1 MKSIWLHSFL
11 MGKSLV
17 MTFIKR
23 LHMVI
28 FQTRLFCCHGSF
40 GRKCQKNIR
49 MGHEFRFEIHAIFC
63 YPLAEGMI
71 NMKFTSISQSNIDEL
86 CIAFESCLTKH
97 DITFK
102 YVDMTEEN
110 GIISFIFCDDP
121 ENARSVDM
129 ESERFI
135 GLDTDYIA
143 KEILEPILPKL
154 KEFAQYKIID

>member
-1 MKSIWLHSFL
+1 M
-11 MGKSLV
+11 
-17 MTFIKR
+17 
-23 LHMVI
+23 
-28 FQTRLFCCHGSF
+28 
-40 GRKCQKNIR
+40 NIR
-49 MGHEFRFEIHAIFC
+49 MGLEFRFEIHALFC

-102 YVDMTEEN
+102 YVDMTEDN
-110 GIISFIFCDDP
+110 GIISFIFCNDP

-143 KEILEPILPKL
+143 KEILGPILPRL
-154 KEFAQYKIID
+154 KEYAQNKIID

>member
-1 MKSIWLHSFL
+1 MHQKASYGDIPIEGF
-11 MGKSLV
+11 
-17 MTFIKR
+17 F
-23 LHMVI
+23 
-28 FQTRLFCCHGSF
+28 CHGSF

-49 MGHEFRFEIHAIFC
+49 VGHEFRFEIHALFC

-102 YVDMTEEN
+102 YVDMTEDN

>member
-1 MKSIWLHSFL
+1 MKSIWLQSFL
-11 MGKSLV
+11 MGKSLA
-17 MTFIKR
+17 MTFINR
-23 LHMVI
+23 LHTVI
-28 FQTRLFCCHGSF
+28 FQSRAFLLPCFLY
-40 GRKCQKNIR
+40 RKCQKNIR
-49 MGHEFRFEIHAIFC
+49 VGHEFRFEIQALFC

-102 YVDMTEEN
+102 YVDMMEDN

>member
-1 MKSIWLHSFL
+1 MKSIGYILFL
-11 MGKSLV
+11 WGNPYPYNLYQKDIPNKGKFLCH
-17 MTFIKR
+17 FP
-23 LHMVI
+23 
-28 FQTRLFCCHGSF
+28 FQKYQLIM
-40 GRKCQKNIR
+40 NMR
-49 MGHEFRFEIHAIFC
+49 MGHEFRFEIHALFC

-71 NMKFTSISQSNIDEL
+71 KMKFTSISQSNIDEL

-102 YVDMTEEN
+102 YVDMTEDN

>member
-1 MKSIWLHSFL
+1 
-11 MGKSLV
+11 MGK
-17 MTFIKR
+17 
-23 LHMVI
+23 
-28 FQTRLFCCHGSF
+28 
-40 GRKCQKNIR
+40 
-49 MGHEFRFEIHAIFC
+49 EFRFEIHALFC

-71 NMKFTSISQSNIDEL
+71 NMKFTSISQANIDEL

-102 YVDMTEEN
+102 YVDMTEDN

-121 ENARSVDM
+121 ENARSVDL